1 VILMKFG
8 GSSVAS
14 PAAIRRVASIVKSH
28 LRPPMQCGGPVVVV
42 SAMGKTT
49 NELSAILQHAS
60 AGESYLAWKLI
71 KELREFHFSVAEE
84 LLSEN
89 SLHSVDQYL
98 RETFRDLHV
107 RMAEMGD
114 GERHKT
120 PEETDWVLSLGEQ
133 LSSRIVAAAFAD
145 LGMPVSHFDSRK
157 LILTDDHFTNAT
169 PRYWETY
176 AKIRW
181 TIPHAAKQ
189 SVVVLGG
196 FMGATE
202 KGQTTTLGRGGS
214 DLTASIVGAAINAGE
229 IQIWKDVD
237 GLLTCDPRLRG
248 DGYLVKGLSYDE
260 AAELAKAGAKILHPE
275 TVAPAQR
282 LRIPITLRNT
292 FNPQA
297 PGTSVAATP
306 AACSTPVK
314 SIVCKSGI
322 TLLEIHSP
330 RPDVSVAECS
340 LALRELF
347 VGRKKNIELLGMSD
361 SVIYLAVDRGA
372 DYHELQNP
380 DAACMEVH
388 LRADQ
393 ALITLVGE
401 GLASNSEIRCQLL
414 TLLSSVQP
422 LLLPQES
429 CACSLR
435 LVVPAAHL
443 SNSLAILHSSFFAA
457 PDPRVFVKPSVVPQP
472 KTNQSPAQPE
482 DRESRKRH
490 LLTLTT
496 KLWALRN

>member
-1 VILMKFG
+1 MKFG

-14 PAAIRRVASIVKSH
+14 PTAIRRVASIVQSQVH
-28 LRPPMQCGGPVVVV
+28 LKPVVVV
-42 SAMGKTT
+42 SAMGTTT
-49 NELSAILQHAS
+49 NKLSSILQHAS

-71 KELREFHFSVAEE
+71 KELREFHFCVAED
-84 LLSEN
+84 LLSTD
-89 SLHSVDQYL
+89 SLQPIDQYL

-107 RMAEMGD
+107 RMAEVGD
-114 GERHKT
+114 GERQVT

-133 LSSRIVAAAFAD
+133 LSSRIVTAAFVD
-145 LGMPVSHFDSRK
+145 LGIPASHFDARK
-157 LILTDDHFTNAT
+157 LILTDDRFNNAT

-181 TIPHAAKQ
+181 TVPHAAKD

-214 DLTASIVGAAINAGE
+214 DLTASIVGAAINADE

-237 GLLTCDPRLRG
+237 GMLTCDPRLRS
-248 DGYLVKGLSYDE
+248 DGYLVKTLSYDE
-260 AAELAKAGAKILHPE
+260 AAQLAKAGAKILHPE

-282 LRIPITLRNT
+282 LHIPIALRNT
-292 FNPQA
+292 FNPEA
-297 PGTSVAATP
+297 PGTTIAATS
-306 AACSTPVK
+306 AACANPVK

-330 RPDVSVAECS
+330 RPEVSVGDCS

-372 DYHELQNP
+372 EYPELQTP
-380 DAACMEVH
+380 GAACMEVH
-388 LRADQ
+388 LRSDQ
-393 ALITLVGE
+393 ALITLVGD
-401 GLASNSEIRCQLL
+401 GLTSNQDIRRQLV
-414 TLLSSVQP
+414 TLLSGAQA

-429 CACSLR
+429 PSCALR
-435 LVVPAAHL
+435 IVMPANYL
-443 SNSLAILHSSFFAA
+443 SSYLAILHNAFFAA
-457 PDPRVFVKPSVVPQP
+457 PDIRVFARPSVAPAPQVETHP
-472 KTNQSPAQPE
+472 VQPE